1 MAKDRRRCVRHHWFV
16 LVAQI
21 EISYSDTRAPGPAT
35 VKEERPDMCQPIRFK
50 NTTTQLAL
58 AVLIMLCANTCFA
71 QVSYSTF
78 NYPGAVGDSTF
89 LTGVRGA
96 GGGDVY
102 ITGTYMQQGSTDT
115 QGLLYQGSLSG
126 GDQWTILNFPGA
138 DVTSTALYGPDGLPP
153 DNVRLVGSYKQTETG
168 QQDHG
173 LLYEGPPDGT
183 GTWQTIDFSSVGE
196 TVLNTIAHSTMGGLV
211 VGNFDTNLAT
221 GKAFVY
227 DIDNNSWVELVKPG
241 AVSITAYGIWYNGG
255 TQYTIAGGYSNANLS
270 GIDHGYLVNWDS
282 AIQTP
287 SDWTSYDFNNSRI
300 GVAISHFNGITGDG
314 RGGFYLTGDWVG
326 VLPPDV
332 GAFFAHVFRVPGRS
346 FSLAQWTQIA
356 YPSAQVTSGNTVFEN
371 HVLGVYTVSGSSV
384 VNGYVATVRRR

>member
-1 MAKDRRRCVRHHWFV
+1 M
-16 LVAQI
+16 
-21 EISYSDTRAPGPAT
+21 Y
-35 VKEERPDMCQPIRFK
+35 QPIHFK

-102 ITGTYMQQGSTDT
+102 ITGTYEQQGSTDT
-115 QGLLYQGSLSG
+115 QGLFYQGLLSG
-126 GDQWTILNFPGA
+126 GGQWTIMNFPGA
-138 DVTSTALYGPDGLPP
+138 DITSTALYGPDGLPL

-183 GTWQTIDFSSVGE
+183 GSWQTIDFPSVGQ

-221 GKAFVY
+221 GRAFVY

-241 AVSITAYGIWYNGG
+241 AVSITAYGIWYDGG

-282 AIQTP
+282 ATQTP
-287 SDWTSYDFNNSRI
+287 SEWTSYDFNNSRI
-300 GVAISHFNGITGDG
+300 GVAISHFNGI
-314 RGGFYLTGDWVG
+314 R
-326 VLPPDV
+326 
-332 GAFFAHVFRVPGRS
+332 
-346 FSLAQWTQIA
+346 
-356 YPSAQVTSGNTVFEN
+356 
-371 HVLGVYTVSGSSV
+371 
-384 VNGYVATVRRR
+384 ATTAAASI